1 MIEQLID
8 RYFLVGA
15 VCSVMGGI
23 PDELMVIT
31 VVTSRG
37 KKCCHAEI
45 TYLVTRF
52 SCRAGPL
59 RGPNHIPRTQKEEGP
74 GRTGPS
80 INNNDTIVPREPE
93 RVKKPE

>member
-1 MIEQLID
+1 MLG
-8 RYFLVGA
+8 Y
-15 VCSVMGGI
+15 GGI

-59 RGPNHIPRTQKEEGP
+59 RGPKSYPPDPKRRG
-74 GRTGPS
+74 
-80 INNNDTIVPREPE
+80 PRENRALNE
-93 RVKKPE
+93 LRYYCTTQTGRVKKPE